1 MLKNRPIVAITIG
14 YIIGILM
21 GLYCKIS
28 IVFLYIFVF
37 FIYLVLKKP
46 HLKKFKLI
54 SLRRYLRY
62 IKLNITLK
70 VFLLIIISSIISN
83 FIVIY
88 RNNKYNNFVNLFN
101 KKQIQIKAEVESNP
115 TIKKYN
121 KIYTIKANNKRY
133 YLNVKKNVNLKVGDI
148 IVINGTFYKPKER
161 RNYKG
166 FDYKEYLQSQGI
178 YGTINSNNIYFLS
191 NKNNIFNQIFLKV
204 KNIIQNNFNHDIS
217 NVLLGIFLGDTNNLN
232 EEIRQN
238 FNESN
243 ISHILAVSGMHV
255 GYLLLACSF
264 IFDRLV
270 GKKFSNFLSMVVLI
284 LYINIVGYSPSVI
297 RATVVAFFIIG
308 AKLMHKKSD
317 IFTSLS
323 LSLLCLLI
331 QNPFSI
337 RNVGLLFSYIATL
350 GIIFYLKI
358 VHLNKNFF
366 NAIGITISANI
377 FIMPIT
383 AIYFNKI
390 PIVSIVI
397 SLIIGVVVAPI
408 YILTLIY
415 IIFKGVL
422 NLNFFTKILSFLVKF
437 ILIIS
442 KFGSMV
448 PFNKIYVRRPNYLEI
463 LLYYFIVFLSL
474 FLFSIYN
481 PKRKYNKV
489 FNKRI
494 KNLISLL
501 KFRYYQNRNKVLST
515 ILIIFY
521 ILFTLNFIP
530 KNLKIYFIDVG
541 QGDSCLIVT
550 PHNKKILIDGGG
562 NENYDIGKNTLI
574 PYLLARRI
582 KRIDYIIISHF
593 DTDHVGGILTVMEEL
608 SVGKVIISKQ
618 GEDSENF
625 QKFNDIVREK
635 KIKVEVVNKGDKLK
649 IEKGLYFDIVWPNFS
664 KIVSENVLNN
674 NSIVCKLNYKNFSM
688 LFTGDIEKIAE
699 KCILQEYKDNTNM
712 LNSTILKIAHHGSKT
727 SSIQKFLDITKPI
740 IAIIG
745 VGENNKF
752 GHPNEDVIK
761 RLEKLRY

>member
-1 MLKNRPIVAITIG
+1 M
-14 YIIGILM
+14 
-21 GLYCKIS
+21 
-28 IVFLYIFVF
+28 
-37 FIYLVLKKP
+37 
-46 HLKKFKLI
+46 
-54 SLRRYLRY
+54 
-62 IKLNITLK
+62 
-70 VFLLIIISSIISN
+70 
-83 FIVIY
+83 
-88 RNNKYNNFVNLFN
+88 
-101 KKQIQIKAEVESNP
+101 
-115 TIKKYN
+115 
-121 KIYTIKANNKRY
+121 
-133 YLNVKKNVNLKVGDI
+133 
-148 IVINGTFYKPKER
+148 
-161 RNYKG
+161 
-166 FDYKEYLQSQGI
+166 
-178 YGTINSNNIYFLS
+178 
-191 NKNNIFNQIFLKV
+191 
-204 KNIIQNNFNHDIS
+204 
-217 NVLLGIFLGDTNNLN
+217 
-232 EEIRQN
+232 
-238 FNESN
+238 
-243 ISHILAVSGMHV
+243 
-255 GYLLLACSF
+255 
-264 IFDRLV
+264 
-270 GKKFSNFLSMVVLI
+270 
-284 LYINIVGYSPSVI
+284 
-297 RATVVAFFIIG
+297 
-308 AKLMHKKSD
+308 
-317 IFTSLS
+317 
-323 LSLLCLLI
+323 
-331 QNPFSI
+331 
-337 RNVGLLFSYIATL
+337 
-350 GIIFYLKI
+350 
-358 VHLNKNFF
+358 
-366 NAIGITISANI
+366 
-377 FIMPIT
+377 
-383 AIYFNKI
+383 
-390 PIVSIVI
+390 
-397 SLIIGVVVAPI
+397 
-408 YILTLIY
+408 
-415 IIFKGVL
+415 
-422 NLNFFTKILSFLVKF
+422 
-437 ILIIS
+437 
-442 KFGSMV
+442 
-448 PFNKIYVRRPNYLEI
+448 
-463 LLYYFIVFLSL
+463 FLSL